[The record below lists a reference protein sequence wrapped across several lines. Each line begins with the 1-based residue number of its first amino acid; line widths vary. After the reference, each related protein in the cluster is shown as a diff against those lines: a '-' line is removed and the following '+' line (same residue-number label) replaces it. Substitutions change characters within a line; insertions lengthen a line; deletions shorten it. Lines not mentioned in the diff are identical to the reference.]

1 MALSQLYIGS
11 TDLQTIAGWMAIVFA
26 LAALIMTAYWA
37 NDSRTDLDYLGGIN
51 WGRRTFSWHPVLMVA
66 GAIFSSITAVV
77 SYRTFPMSK
86 AWQKTIHGLM
96 HTAAVVCLAVGLAA
110 ILSAHNYKSRN
121 MAGAYRSNF
130 TTIHTFL
137 GTAVIVLYGLNYLLG
152 MVHFLIPGI
161 NEAIVTSY
169 VRNHIFIGSF
179 ILVLSLGAVE
189 TGLMLLTDSC
199 GYDVDRPD
207 VNPAENY
214 PRLSP
219 GCLLANSIGIVVL
232 AAVFL
237 ALYSIFRFVVA
248 APDVLPLAAS

>member
-1 MALSQLYIGS
+1 MALSQLFIGS
-11 TDLQTIAGWMAIVFA
+11 TDLQTLAGWLALLFA

-66 GAIFSSITAVV
+66 GAILSSITAVV
-77 SYRTFPMSK
+77 SYRTFPLTK

-96 HTAAVVCLAVGLAA
+96 HTAAVVCLGVGLAA
-110 ILSAHNYKSRN
+110 ILSSHNYKSRN
-121 MAGAYRSNF
+121 MGGVYRSNF

-137 GTAVIVLYGLNYLLG
+137 GTAVIVLYGLNYLMG

-161 NEAIVTSY
+161 NEVIIRSY
-169 VRNHIFIGSF
+169 ARNHIFIGSF

-199 GYDVDRPD
+199 GYDVTRPD
-207 VNPAENY
+207 VNPAANY
-214 PRLSP
+214 HRLSP

-248 APDVLPLAAS
+248 PPDAIPLAS